1 MAIVEPRKGVAM
13 STLTELHE
21 PEVLEKAAQSVEM
34 SDGATP
40 DLLPSFFSDILLETD
55 TTERRRRR
63 WAAITSVIV
72 QSLLLGTL
80 LIVPLWFTDA
90 LPKAQLLT
98 FLVTPPPPPPPPPP
112 ASAPA
117 VQVVRHVESDLSDG
131 RLRTPS
137 RIPQKVQMIREEEAP
152 PQISA
157 GGGVVGGVPGGIPGG
172 QLGGVIGGIVSASS
186 NLASVPKL
194 AAPPVVKRMRISQGV
209 TRGMLMTKIEPH
221 YPVIASAAHVQ
232 GAVVLTAIISKTGD
246 IENLT
251 VLSGHPLLVPAAI
264 EAVKKWHY
272 RPFLL
277 NGEPVE
283 VETTVTVT
291 FQLSN

>member
-1 MAIVEPRKGVAM
+1 M

-21 PEVLEKAAQSVEM
+21 PEILEQAAQPVGMLS
-34 SDGATP
+34 GAP
-40 DLLPSFFSDILLETD
+40 DLPPSFFSDILLETD
-55 TTERRRRR
+55 STERRRRR
-63 WAAITSVIV
+63 WAAVTSVIV

-80 LIVPLWFTDA
+80 LLVPLWFTDA

-98 FLVTPPPPPPPPPP
+98 FLVAPPPPPPPPPP

-117 VQVVRHVESDLSDG
+117 VQVVRHVESDMSDG

-152 PQISA
+152 PQISS
-157 GGGVVGGVPGGIPGG
+157 GGGVIGGVPGGIPGG

-209 TRGMLMTKIEPH
+209 TRGMLTTKIEPR
-221 YPVIASAAHVQ
+221 YPVIAASAHVQ
-232 GAVVLTAIISKTGD
+232 GAVVLTAIISRNGD

-264 EAVKKWHY
+264 EAVKQWHY

-291 FQLSN
+291 FQLSSG